1 MEEEIAELKSR
12 DAELEQ
18 LSNTEDHIHF
28 LKTFQSAIDPPQ
40 FKDLSN
46 ITINQG
52 LSFEAV
58 KKSVSKLKTQLEDF
72 CRKEVMM
79 ISAAVSEVQAVCPEP
94 VTRQESF
101 SGMGSAF
108 TLPGFGQ
115 QASGTSLFG
124 QPSVTSLFGQPSV
137 TSLFGQA
144 NGASTM
150 GTASGTSLFGQAS
163 GASTLGTVRLSQNK
177 QGKEKQ
183 RKMQRV
189 HSSEEH
195 LYLFHSVDKA
205 AAIPVT
211 KRKGKPAFALCL
223 FWSPGVHS
231 A

>member
-163 GASTLGTVRLSQNK
+163 GASTLGTGFLYQAPSSGGQLGSGSAGSGFGFGANTGVQSGQPNQAGLSWLFGNTNQNPPRS
-177 QGKEKQ
+177 G
-183 RKMQRV
+183 
-189 HSSEEH
+189 H
-195 LYLFHSVDKA
+195 
-205 AAIPVT
+205 
-211 KRKGKPAFALCL
+211 
-223 FWSPGVHS
+223 
-231 A
+231 